1 MKLIKEIRM
10 RKNLQN
16 LILFMLFA
24 LIFTLP
30 ENHIFGDI
38 ALIVII
44 FLIAYV
50 SSYINIVP
58 VWKGFLYSF
67 FVTLIIVVVF
77 LATITLF
84 PNISYLLLMAILA
97 ITGFLCTY
105 LIG

>member
-1 MKLIKEIRM
+1 MNLIKEIRM

-30 ENHIFGDI
+30 GNHIFGDI
-38 ALIVII
+38 ALMVII
-44 FLIAYV
+44 FFIAYI

-58 VWKGFLYSF
+58 FWKGLLYSF
-67 FVTLIIVVVF
+67 LVTLIIVAVF

-84 PNISYLLLMAILA
+84 PTISNLLLMAIIAL
-97 ITGFLCTY
+97 TGFLCTY